1 MNKEIL
7 SQLIQKTGLTHREFA
22 KKVGTNE
29 VQVSKWL
36 SGTRNIREKRLLQI
50 LTLFNYKISF
60 EILAQ

>member
-7 SQLIQKTGLTHREFA
+7 NQVFKKTQMSQKEFA
-22 KKVGTNE
+22 FMINSNE

-36 SGTRNIREKRLLQI
+36 SGTRNIREKRLLEI

>member
-7 SQLIQKTGLTHREFA
+7 YQVFKKTKMSQKEFA
-22 KKVGTNE
+22 FMINSNE
-29 VQVSKWL
+29 TQVSKWL
-36 SGTRNIREKRLLQI
+36 SGTRNIREKRLLEI

>member
-7 SQLIQKTGLTHREFA
+7 YQVFKKANMSQKEFA
-22 KKVGTNE
+22 FMINSNE

-36 SGTRNIREKRLLQI
+36 SGTRNIREKRLLEI

-60 EILAQ
+60 EIVAQ